1 MAGREPA
8 GRQPGRLNPRLT
20 SRGVVT
26 DLLARHGLRP
36 DKSFGQNFLVDQ
48 SALMAVVEA
57 AEIQTDQTVLEF
69 GPGLGV
75 LTRELAQRAGRVIA
89 VELDSRM
96 LPVLHETLAGFDN
109 VTVLHQ
115 DALEFDYSQL
125 PSGSSL
131 VANLPYNVATRLVS
145 DALES
150 GRLTRLVAMVQREV
164 AERMRAGVGQTGFG
178 AYSLLIEHFAEARIV
193 RDVAPGCFLPPP
205 EVTSSIIRL
214 DVREAA
220 GPDPALFRL
229 IRRSFAHRRKTL
241 RRNLMMAGYPADT
254 VLHAMASLQLDNRV
268 RAEELS
274 LERFRLLLAALESA
288 D

>member
-1 MAGREPA
+1 M
-8 GRQPGRLNPRLT
+8 NPKLT

-48 SALMAVVEA
+48 AALMAVVEA
-57 AEIQTDQTVLEF
+57 ADITADQTVLEF

-75 LTRELAQRAGRVIA
+75 LTRELAERAGRVVA

-96 LPVLHETLAGFDN
+96 LPVLNETLAGLDN

-125 PSGSSL
+125 EAGSSL

-150 GRLTRLVAMVQREV
+150 GRLARVVAMVQREV
-164 AERMRAGVGQTGFG
+164 AERMRADVGQTGFG
-178 AYSLLIEHFAEARIV
+178 AYSLLTEHFARARIV

-205 EVTSSIIRL
+205 AVTSSIIRL
-214 DVREAA
+214 DVR
-220 GPDPALFRL
+220 PDARPDAALFRL

-241 RRNLMMAGYPADT
+241 RKNLMMAGYPAAT